1 MLRKVQQVAIR
12 AWVTLTPLP
21 PLPSRWERGSRGSGG
36 GEGIHQALLGLA
48 ILLMLLG
55 LSGCGGTGSVAG
67 KLVTQKQLVGQL
79 TIALEAPEKPPLL
92 AEQELVIVLTD
103 QAGQPVDGAEVWLA
117 LVMPTMQ
124 HSPNEP
130 DAVAAGPGRYKASA
144 LFTMIGN
151 WNVEI
156 HATVRGQEYIATFQ
170 APVD

>member
-1 MLRKVQQVAIR
+1 MLRKGQQVAIR
-12 AWVTLTPLP
+12 AWVALTPVATATP
-21 PLPSRWERGSRGSGG
+21 PLPSRRERGPG
-36 GEGIHQALLGLA
+36 GEGLHHALLGLA

-55 LSGCGGTGSVAG
+55 LSACGGAGSVTG
-67 KLVTQKQLVGQL
+67 KLVTRKQLVDQL

-92 AEQELVIVLTD
+92 TEQELVIVLTD

-117 LVMPTMQ
+117 LVMPTMR

-144 LFTMIGN
+144 LFTMVGK

-156 HATVRGQEYIATFQ
+156 HATVRGQEYIATFHV
-170 APVD
+170 PVT